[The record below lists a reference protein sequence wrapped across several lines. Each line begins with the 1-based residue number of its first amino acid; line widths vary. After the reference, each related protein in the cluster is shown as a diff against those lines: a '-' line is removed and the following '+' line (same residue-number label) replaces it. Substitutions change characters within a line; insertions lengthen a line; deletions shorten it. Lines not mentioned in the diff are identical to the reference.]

1 VLRIKS
7 VRWLLCGATAR
18 LFAGFAIGAWTAPYY
33 RTAFASRSAAYSIV
47 NAMIVA
53 GGGTVAVVGG
63 GIAADRLTNA
73 GKRPE
78 RAAWIPM
85 VGALVAIPFWLAAV
99 RSDRFVVAMACLLG
113 SYLCA
118 ETWFG
123 ATITMLLGAVP
134 TRIQGAAQGLLNCV
148 QVLSSLSPPL
158 IGALYRGG
166 VPLRLLLSLL
176 VPGSYA
182 LTALCF
188 WRAAGARQAEGDTHS
203 GRT

>member
-1 VLRIKS
+1 MRRLLHWRFPGSSSLSSFPVACCLCRRAS
-7 VRWLLCGATAR
+7 V
-18 LFAGFAIGAWTAPYY
+18 
-33 RTAFASRSAAYSIV
+33 V
-47 NAMIVA
+47 
-53 GGGTVAVVGG
+53 
-63 GIAADRLTNA
+63 
-73 GKRPE
+73 
-78 RAAWIPM
+78 RA
-85 VGALVAIPFWLAAV
+85 
-99 RSDRFVVAMACLLG
+99 LG